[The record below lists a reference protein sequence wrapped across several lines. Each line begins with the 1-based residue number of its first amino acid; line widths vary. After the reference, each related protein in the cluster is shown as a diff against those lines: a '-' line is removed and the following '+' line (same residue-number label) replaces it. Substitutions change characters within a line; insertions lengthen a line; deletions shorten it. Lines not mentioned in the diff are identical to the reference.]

1 LEIITVR
8 KYFFILLLVGIAAR
22 AFCQS
27 DPNLKGGTSTP
38 INVNKLLENSA
49 RPDLIGR
56 EMWSFSTVSRK
67 GAYAHCPDTRSPE
80 YGISQLPNAM
90 WGFPQM
96 GMTGRLCYGI
106 ETDLADPVKVQIV
119 SHKQGKNLPLQFT
132 PTRNEWTPAYMTTY
146 YRALP
151 DSMKGSY
158 PYAGDLNVKERKCIT
173 EDNVLVLEYTFTHDN
188 RTNGEYDVSL
198 LFPKFKKLAGSGQY
212 AFTAKSI
219 PKFQDQPLPIE
230 GFVAVE
236 NTEKT
241 SEKLKLNL
249 KPFESKTVRFTVA
262 FDTYSVDNAI
272 KKGKIQR
279 VNSNP
284 YAENTEKF
292 NKWFADNV
300 PQLTIDNYDMLK
312 LYYYRWFLVYRNS
325 HIPSKNIKNHPYAG
339 SVVYEAPF
347 AAGSVI
353 GLTVPVHN
361 NEIKWAKSPEMA
373 RDNILNWSKNE
384 KLLSNYIQYTPKTIW
399 DLYLHFPD
407 KAFLDSVYR
416 FTCKYTKRDI
426 NDKDKSSLP
435 AQTSSWPTG
444 AEYQPSF
451 YEFTK
456 DTKWDW
462 RQDQEGKK
470 LYGTSPTTII
480 RLDKVSFAIM
490 NSQACSNIAQVLG
503 NKTDENYFQDAA
515 SQMLNTVKNKHWDEK
530 TGLFYDANPTD
541 YALAL
546 ESPGYD
552 SFMPFMYQMVSEKNY
567 LKSFEKFF
575 DPSWF
580 WTDYPI
586 TTVSKTCPMYWS
598 GNTLV
603 GPAYATVDK
612 PHYYP
617 CAWNGPTW
625 HYANG
630 LMCEALGSA
639 SLIDGTNEMQGKWMD
654 FFNRWSDLHYAYGDK
669 SVPCAID
676 HNRATDGA
684 RFSPYVD
691 YFHSSW
697 IDPFMKY
704 YLGIQIDDSGNF
716 NFNPFTKEEFDVN
729 DISIMGK
736 KCSFSQRIE
745 GNSMVQTVFNS
756 ENKIVSK
763 KTVKR

>member
-1 LEIITVR
+1 MKQKKAILIVLIAFLTGNLSFSQKNIATVA
-8 KYFFILLLVGIAAR
+8 G
-22 AFCQS
+22 
-27 DPNLKGGTSTP
+27 STKKL
-38 INVNKLLENSA
+38 NVNKLLENSA
-49 RPDLIGR
+49 RADLIGR
-56 EMWSFSTVSRK
+56 EMWNFLTVPRK
-67 GAYAHCPDTRSPE
+67 GVYAALPDTRAPE

-96 GMTGRLCYGI
+96 GMSGRLCYGI
-106 ETDLADPVKVQIV
+106 ETDLVDPVKVQIV
-119 SHKQGKNLPLQFT
+119 SRKHGQDLILQFT
-132 PTRNEWTPAYMTTY
+132 PTRNEWTPAYITTY

-188 RTNGEYDVSL
+188 RTNGEYEVSL

-212 AFTAKSI
+212 AFAAKSI
-219 PKFQDQPLPIE
+219 PKFEDQPLSIE

-241 SEKLKLNL
+241 GEKLKLNL

-262 FDTYSVDNAI
+262 FDTYSVNNAI
-272 KKGKIQR
+272 KKGKTQR

-284 YAENTEKF
+284 YAENAEKF
-292 NKWFADNV
+292 NNWFADNV

-373 RDNILNWSKNE
+373 RDNILNWAKNE

-399 DLYLHFPD
+399 DLYLHYPD
-407 KAFLDSVYR
+407 KVFLDSVYQ

-426 NDKDKSSLP
+426 YDKDKSRLP

-490 NSQACSNIAQVLG
+490 NSQACSLMAQVLG
-503 NKTDENYFQDAA
+503 NKTDENYFQESA
-515 SQMLNTVKNKHWDEK
+515 SRMLNTVKTKHWDEK
-530 TGLFYDANPTD
+530 TGLFYDANPVD
-541 YALAL
+541 YSLAL

-552 SFMPFMYQMVSEKNY
+552 SFMPFMYQMVNEKSY
-567 LKSFEKFF
+567 LKSFDKFF
-575 DPSWF
+575 NPSWF

-603 GPAYATVDK
+603 GPAFASVDK

-639 SLIDGTNEMQGKWMD
+639 SLIDGTNEMQEKWMD

-704 YLGIQIDDSGNF
+704 YLGIQIDDKGNF
-716 NFNPFTKEEFDVN
+716 NFNPFTDEEFEVT

-736 KCSFSQRIE
+736 KYSFTQQKEDDVLI
-745 GNSMVQTVFNS
+745 QTVFDFNK
-756 ENKIVSK
+756 KIVSTK
-763 KTVKR
+763 RVKY

>member
-1 LEIITVR
+1 MRKPFVLLFLLIGTVVV
-8 KYFFILLLVGIAAR
+8 LS
-22 AFCQS
+22 QS
-27 DPNLKGGTSTP
+27 FNHLKGTQSNSKP

-49 RPDLIGR
+49 RTDLIGR
-56 EMWSFSTVSRK
+56 EMWNFLTVPRK
-67 GAYAHCPDTRSPE
+67 GAYAQCPDTRTPE

-90 WGFPQM
+90 WGFPKM

-106 ETDLADPVKVQIV
+106 ETDLADPVKVQII
-119 SHKQGKNLPLQFT
+119 SRKQGTNLILQFT

-146 YRALP
+146 YRSLP
-151 DSMKGSY
+151 DSLKGSY

-173 EDNVLVLEYTFTHDN
+173 EENVLVLEYTFTHDN
-188 RTNGEYDVSL
+188 RTNGEYELSL
-198 LFPKFKKLAGSGQY
+198 LFPKFKKLAGSDQY
-212 AFTAKSI
+212 SFEAKSI
-219 PKFQDQPLPIE
+219 PKFQDEALPIE
-230 GFVAVE
+230 GFVSVE

-241 SEKLKLNL
+241 GEKLKLML

-272 KKGKIQR
+272 KKGKVQR
-279 VNSNP
+279 VISKP
-284 YAENTEKF
+284 FAENAQKF
-292 NKWFADNV
+292 NNWFAENV

-325 HIPSKNIKNHPYAG
+325 HIPTKNIKNHPFAG
-339 SVVYEAPF
+339 SVLYEAPF
-347 AAGSVI
+347 AAGNVI
-353 GLTVPVHN
+353 GLSIPIHN
-361 NEIKWAKSPEMA
+361 SEVKWAKSPAMA
-373 RDNILNWSKNE
+373 RDNILNWAKNE

-399 DLYLHFPD
+399 DLYLHYPD
-407 KAFLDSVYR
+407 KTLLDSVYR

-426 NDKDKSSLP
+426 TDKDKSRLP
-435 AQTSSWPTG
+435 TQTGSWGTG

-490 NSQACSNIAQVLG
+490 NSKACSQIAQVLG
-503 NKTDENYFQDAA
+503 NKSDENYFKESA
-515 SQMLNTVKNKHWDEK
+515 SQMLNTVKSKHWDDK
-530 TGLFYDANPTD
+530 TGLFYDANPAD

-552 SFMPFMYQMVSEKNY
+552 SFMPFMYQMVNEKSY

-586 TTVSKTCPMYWS
+586 TTISKTCPMYWS
-598 GNTLV
+598 GNSLV
-603 GPAYATVDK
+603 GPAYATVEN
-612 PHYYP
+612 PHNYT
-617 CAWNGPTW
+617 CTWNGPTW
-625 HYANG
+625 HYANS

-639 SLIDGTNEMQGKWMD
+639 CLIDGTNEMQVKWIE

-704 YLGIQIDDSGNF
+704 YLGIQIDDNGNF
-716 NFNPFTKEEFDVN
+716 NFNPFTKEEFEVN

-736 KCSFSQRIE
+736 KYSFTQHYE
-745 GNSMVQTVFNS
+745 GNDLIQTVFDANK
-756 ENKIVSK
+756 KIVRK
-763 KTVKR
+763 KTVNL